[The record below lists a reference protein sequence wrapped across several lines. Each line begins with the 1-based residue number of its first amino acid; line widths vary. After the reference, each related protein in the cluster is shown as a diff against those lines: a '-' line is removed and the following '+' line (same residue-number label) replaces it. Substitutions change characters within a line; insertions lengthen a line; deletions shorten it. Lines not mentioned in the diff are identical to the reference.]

1 MKARFHFKKVSTGKF
16 DATLFLITI
25 ALTLFGLLMVYDA
38 SSVIAFNL
46 FGDKFAYIK
55 SQIAWFGIGLTALFF
70 FYRFDYHKL
79 YNLALP
85 LLATALILLLL
96 VFIPH

>member
-16 DATLFLITI
+16 DAVLFLLTL
-25 ALTLFGLLMVYDA
+25 ALMLFGLLMVYDA

-46 FGDKFAYIK
+46 FGDKLAYIK
-55 SQIAWFGIGLTALFF
+55 SQIVWAGIGVTALFI
-70 FYRFDYHKL
+70 FYRIDYHKL

-85 LLATALILLLL
+85 LLVTALILLVL
-96 VFIPH
+96 VFI